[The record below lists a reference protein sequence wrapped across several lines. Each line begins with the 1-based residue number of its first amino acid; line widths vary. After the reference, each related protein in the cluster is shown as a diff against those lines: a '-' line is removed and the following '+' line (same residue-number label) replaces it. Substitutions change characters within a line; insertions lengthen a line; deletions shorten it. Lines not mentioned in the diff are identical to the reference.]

1 MSIEDRLKEK
11 QPDVY
16 KMLMDI
22 RPKPLKIT
30 EADIRECM
38 GPGAWKRKGGAMK
51 QVRW

>member
-16 KMLMDI
+16 KRLMEI
-22 RPKPLKIT
+22 RPKPIT
-30 EADIRECM
+30 EKDIRECM
-38 GPGAWKRKGGAMK
+38 SHGAWKRKGGAMK